1 MCVMNRNDSI
11 RCRFIAFVSGLQLH
25 SAAAAAMTYDNT
37 MLRHIC
43 ARLCVLK
50 RASDVSIFMI
60 LYDHNI
66 YNLRYIYGC

>member
-43 ARLCVLK
+43 
-50 RASDVSIFMI
+50 DVSIFMT